1 MFEIK
6 TLEDVRGNNVVVYA
20 IKTLLERNNFPKLSI
35 MAGVLGVGKT
45 SVATIVANQLNKAD
59 TPVKVY
65 NCGLMD
71 DMSKIQEEV
80 FSMNPMQPRA
90 FIFEELHALSRANQN
105 ALLQMFDSQSQN
117 VYIICTTTELSKI
130 LRTIRS
136 RARVWE
142 FKLLSEKQLSQLL
155 DDYLKSL
162 GAELSIPA
170 KQTLL
175 RSCRG
180 VPRDLIKNTDFAL
193 DGEFNSNQL
202 DSLLGNVSDELCF
215 SIFSALKSRTVD
227 FVTHIED
234 LIDDTADNKLSALSD
249 FWLRFLLERSSEVRT
264 TLSNEMIKALDKIFN
279 PSDIT
284 KVTKVL
290 LRATSETLLL
300 ELVNLNMTLTSTTGS
315 TVLGHQLDKA
325 QRMETEARVQ
335 GQATVR
341 QSDTVGGRI
350 NIGDVKAFKL

>member
-6 TLEDVRGNNVVVYA
+6 TLDDVRGNNVVVYS
-20 IKTLLERNNFPKLSI
+20 ISTLLARNNFPKLSI
-35 MAGVLGVGKT
+35 LAGVMGVGKT
-45 SVATIVANQLNKAD
+45 SVAKIVADKLNKSE

-71 DMSKIQEEV
+71 DMSKVQEEV

-90 FIFEELHALSRANQN
+90 FIFEELHTLSRANQN
-105 ALLQMFDSQSQN
+105 SLLQMFDSQSPN

-142 FKLLSEKQLSQLL
+142 FKLLSDKQLSQLL
-155 DDYLKSL
+155 DDYLKTQ
-162 GAELSIPA
+162 GATLSVPA

-175 RSCRG
+175 RSCHG

-193 DGEFNSNQL
+193 DGEFNANQL
-202 DSLLGNVSDELCF
+202 DTLLGNVSDELCF
-215 SIFSALKSRTVD
+215 SIFSSLKSRTVD
-227 FVTHIED
+227 FVAHIED

-264 TLSNEMIKALDKIFN
+264 TLTSEMIRALDKIFT

-300 ELVNLNMTLTSTTGS
+300 ELVHLNMTLTATTSS
-315 TVLGHQLDKA
+315 TVLGHQIDKS
-325 QRMETEARVQ
+325 QRMETETRVQSQARVK
-335 GQATVR
+335 
-341 QSDTVGGRI
+341 QSDTVGGKI
-350 NIGDVKAFKL
+350 TVGDVKAFKL